1 MTPILAAVAD
11 EMARQREIHP
21 IRPRHPYH
29 WHTVLGE
36 EVFEALL
43 EVSRLTQD
51 FAGGATVD
59 TRLDAAKRLRTE
71 LVQVAAVASA
81 WAETLPASAAGAPR
95 HDQAPTRPE
104 VATATDRAPGRR
116 RDLIAH
122 DRSQRAEI
130 ERLREE
136 LYRLK
141 EQSTL
146 GAAGATRNRISLEAE
161 VQMWKDNHGLVVS
174 DRDAWRA
181 RAAKAEAEL
190 LDIAHA
196 IGIVHEPDTG
206 PCYPGPIE
214 EIVKAIRDAKHGAQE
229 GRARADRYLAAMR
242 SLMEGPL
249 NQNRFA
255 GWDAIRALV
264 EEVKRG

>member
-1 MTPILAAVAD
+1 MTMLTEGEFAAHANGYC
-11 EMARQREIHP
+11 QC
-21 IRPRHPYH
+21 
-29 WHTVLGE
+29 GC
-36 EVFEALL
+36 
-43 EVSRLTQD
+43 
-51 FAGGATVD
+51 
-59 TRLDAAKRLRTE
+59 TE
-71 LVQVAAVASA
+71 
-81 WAETLPASAAGAPR
+81 P
-95 HDQAPTRPE
+95 
-104 VATATDRAPGRR
+104 
-116 RDLIAH
+116 LIAH
-122 DRSQRAEI
+122 DRAQRAEI

-161 VQMWKDNHGLVVS
+161 VQMWKDNYGLVVS

-264 EEVKRG
+264 EEARRG